1 MNGVGATTVEPPA
14 ETGLRGRVLRRR
26 AKTRTVAT
34 IKRRPLMLP
43 DVVRLHWATDWVAR
57 DKPSR

>member
-26 AKTRTVAT
+26 AKTRTVAF
-34 IKRRPLMLP
+34 PEL
-43 DVVRLHWATDWVAR
+43 V
-57 DKPSR
+57 